1 MKAFTRENLGW
12 KSKNYFPE
20 SSFKGSDS
28 RLVLAFLVDVL
39 QGPIHL
45 DETLQSAKAAATAM
59 RDFLH
64 LCFSTNRVYFQ
75 RSEAEQAVALL
86 GTFLSSS
93 YDAAQRCFDSNQLFF
108 NFVPKHHYV
117 HHIQVDLQKQL
128 RAGASVVLNP
138 SVFSTHMAEDHVGR
152 SSVVSRSVHARTIPR
167 RTAQKWLISTKRK
180 WDQR

>member
-12 KSKNYFPE
+12 KSKSYFPE
-20 SSFKGSDS
+20 SSLKGSDC
-28 RLVLAFLVDVL
+28 LVLAFLVDVL
-39 QGPIHL
+39 QGPIYL
-45 DETLQSAKAAATAM
+45 DEALQSAKAAATAM

-64 LCFSTNRVYFQ
+64 LRFSTNRVYFQ

-86 GTFLSSS
+86 GTFLSNS

-128 RAGASVVLNP
+128 RGRQRGA
-138 SVFSTHMAEDHVGR
+138 
-152 SSVVSRSVHARTIPR
+152 
-167 RTAQKWLISTKRK
+167 
-180 WDQR
+180 